1 TGPQVAMTPPHYD
14 CNYHDYERPLTA
26 SSASAQCTK
35 ISFFFFFFSFVSYR
49 FSFVSQSHVTTP
61 LSRCPTTRQP
71 VPPASVLRTV
81 QVHRHHPA
89 AWGPGPTPCH
99 HDTQVP
105 PQWHLQCGT
114 QGPPPRQLAAHKPR
128 RDATQTL
135 HTRLRHR
142 QHSMLVPTADDD
154 WATLTP

>member
-1 TGPQVAMTPPHYD
+1 MGLQVAMTPPHYD
-14 CNYHDYERPLTA
+14 CNYHEYEHATDDELGFSPVH
-26 SSASAQCTK
+26 QDK
-35 ISFFFFFFSFVSYR
+35 FFFLHLFHI
-49 FSFVSQSHVTTP
+49 SHVTTP

-89 AWGPGPTPCH
+89 AWGLGPTPCH

-105 PQWHLQCGT
+105 PQWHPQCGT

-128 RDATQTL
+128 HDATQTL
-135 HTRLRHR
+135 RTRLRHR
-142 QHSMLVPTADDD
+142 QHSMLVPTADND